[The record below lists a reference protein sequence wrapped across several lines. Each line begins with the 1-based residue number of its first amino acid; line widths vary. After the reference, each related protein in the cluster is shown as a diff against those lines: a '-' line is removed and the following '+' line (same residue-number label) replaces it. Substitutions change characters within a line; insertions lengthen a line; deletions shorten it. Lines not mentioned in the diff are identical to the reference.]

1 MSSGEIQQILK
12 DQFGHES
19 FRGQQQEVIENALAG
34 NSGLVIMPTG
44 QGKSLCFQLPAV
56 AQEGMTLVIS
66 PLIALM
72 KDQVDAAK
80 AIGLN
85 AEFINS
91 SLKPGERQARYSRLG
106 KGKIKILYVT
116 PERFR
121 KTEFIEALKKNKVSL
136 VAVDEAH
143 CVSEWGHDFR
153 PDYSRIKEFREWIGN
168 PTTMAVT
175 ATATSKVQDDILKQ
189 VGLSKETPRFID
201 GVQRPNLTL
210 DVEEVYGL
218 DNKVRDIFGRFHQVG
233 GPTIVYFSLVQSLEK
248 AKYELERLGIQS
260 LVYHGQLPD
269 KLRRRNQEAFLESD
283 SALILATP
291 AFGLGVNKPN
301 VRSVI
306 HAEVPGS
313 IEAYFQEVGR
323 AGRDGEPSHCWAL
336 YDSDDV
342 SIQMDFIKWA
352 KPDPGFIYSTYE
364 LIRRNLDRFKA
375 EGLDYLREQLN
386 FYNKRD
392 FRVETTLNLLERWD
406 AVSWHNK
413 NPRTLEIIGD
423 IPEEYLDKEKFQNHL
438 KAQNQKLYDM
448 VEFMNEKDQCRRSI
462 VYSYFGLHDQPRCGK
477 CENCLRNEAV

>member
-1 MSSGEIQQILK
+1 LDTPDIFKVLK
-12 DQFGHES
+12 DQFGHTE

-34 NSGLVIMPTG
+34 QSSLVIMPTG

-56 AQEGMTLVIS
+56 AMDGMTLVIS

-91 SLKPGERQARYSRLG
+91 SLKPGERQARYSRLA

-121 KTEFIEALKKNKVSL
+121 KPEFIEALKQNTVSL

-153 PDYSRIKEFREWIGN
+153 PDYSRIKDFRDWIGN
-168 PTTMAVT
+168 PPTMAVT
-175 ATATSKVQDDILKQ
+175 ATATRKVQDDILLQ
-189 VGLSKETPRFID
+189 TGLAEETPRFID

-218 DNKVRDIFGRFHQVG
+218 DNKVRNIFGRYHQVA
-233 GPTIVYFSLVQSLEK
+233 GPTIVYFSLVQTLEK
-248 AKYELERLGIQS
+248 AKYELERLGVGG

-269 KLRRRNQEAFLESD
+269 KLRKRNQEEFLQSD

-323 AGRDGEPSHCWAL
+323 AGRDGEPSQCWVL
-336 YDSDDV
+336 YDGDDI

-352 KPDPGFIYSTYE
+352 KPDPGFILSTYE
-364 LIRRNLDRFKA
+364 LIRRNLDRFRA
-375 EGLDYLREQLN
+375 EGLDYLREQMN

-392 FRVETTLNLLERWD
+392 FRVETALNLMERWD
-406 AVSWHNK
+406 AISWKNK
-413 NPRTLEIIGD
+413 NPRTLEITGE
-423 IPEEYLDKEKFQNHL
+423 IPEEYLDKDKFQNHL
-438 KAQNQKLYDM
+438 KAQNQKLYDLM
-448 VEFMNEKDQCRRSI
+448 ELMNEHDRCRRSL
-462 VYSYFGLHDQPRCGK
+462 VYEYFGLRDQPRCGK
-477 CENCLRNEAV
+477 CENCLKHESL